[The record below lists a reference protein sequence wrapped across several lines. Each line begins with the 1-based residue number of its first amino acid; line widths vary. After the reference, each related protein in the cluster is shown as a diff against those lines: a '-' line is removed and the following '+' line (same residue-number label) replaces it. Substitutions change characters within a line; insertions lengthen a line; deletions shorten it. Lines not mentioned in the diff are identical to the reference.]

1 MLIVITILIFVAAG
15 YLTNGRD
22 GGTFENVQVKPSL
35 ESRSPE
41 GALYT
46 SSTQSILRQSH
57 WLETVTQVDAKV
69 SGFDAHIIL
78 KSPDRKH
85 WLELKNIPFEEL
97 VPRLHY
103 TPPSSPDEFD
113 AYNLMM
119 AEYARNSVSV
129 PQGDRKTTMA
139 HFRSNLVES
148 SPWELEE
155 DFVFKPNPSYRP
167 IRFGVINNCL
177 APGLWEL
184 NAVDRAAEIYHAW
197 FNMPLEF
204 YYDLVARANHL
215 PFSFVEEAMDWKTEN
230 VRMALE
236 RLREKT
242 HGLGT
247 YPVTILESSTGF
259 SSQDSRRKLAKGFVK
274 IKQDEKLTIPS
285 SLEEF
290 KTNSVF
296 MSDFVPPGKY
306 SFDKRKEFD
315 VRFLFSAENV
325 EVSLVTPLTNYAK
338 NEDNAA
344 TFKETEYLEMK
355 IKLGNHRYI
364 IVGNLPL
371 SLLVQQEDYVIYG
384 FGVGVLSSSE
394 PAERRKL
401 LVAEGPRPSY
411 AYLAEE
417 NEGSLYAVNSH
428 EAGIE
433 QVFIRCLPSDR
444 KPHFL
449 VTITSFERITDLV
462 KYKIPI
468 PPTLLEKARN
478 YSRQYISPIFYNYR
492 DNNLR

>member
-1 MLIVITILIFVAAG
+1 MVYLIISRAEKTL
-15 YLTNGRD
+15 
-22 GGTFENVQVKPSL
+22 ENIPVKPSL
-35 ESRSPE
+35 ENRLPD
-41 GALYT
+41 GGLFT

-57 WLETVTQVDAKV
+57 WLETVNRVDAEV

-85 WLELKNIPFEEL
+85 WFELKGIPFDEL
-97 VPRLHY
+97 IPRLHY
-103 TPPSSPDEFD
+103 TPPSDPDEFD

-119 AEYARNSVSV
+119 AEYARNSVNV
-129 PQGDRKTTMA
+129 PQGDRKSTMA
-139 HFRSNLVES
+139 HFRTNLVES

-197 FNMPLEF
+197 FNMPLEY
-204 YYDLVARANHL
+204 YYDLVARTNHIPL
-215 PFSFVEEAMDWKTEN
+215 SFVEKAMNWKTEK
-230 VRMALE
+230 VLMSLE

-242 HGLGT
+242 HLLGT
-247 YPVTILESSTGF
+247 YSVSILESSTGF

-274 IKQDEKLTIPS
+274 IKQNETLAIPS

-290 KTNSVF
+290 KANSVF

-306 SFDKRKEFD
+306 ALDKRKEFD

-325 EVSLVTPLTNYAK
+325 EVSLVTPLTDYAM
-338 NEDNAA
+338 NEDKST
-344 TFKETEYLEMK
+344 TFKETEYIEMK
-355 IKLGNHRYI
+355 IMLDNQRYI

-371 SLLVQQEDYVIYG
+371 RLLVQQEDYVIYG
-384 FGVGVLSSSE
+384 FGVGILSSSE

-401 LVAEGPRPSY
+401 LITEGPRPSY

-417 NEGSLYAVNSH
+417 RDGNLFAVNSH
-428 EAGIE
+428 DAGIE
-433 QVFIRCLPSDR
+433 QVFIRCLPFDGE
-444 KPHFL
+444 PHFL

-462 KYKIPI
+462 KYKISI
-468 PPTLLEKARN
+468 PPSLLESAES
-478 YSRQYISPIFYNYR
+478 YSRQYISPMFYSYR